1 MSGLMRS
8 SRSWGGPI
16 GGRAPPGCQQTRVG
30 AGEAG
35 KVRIE
40 ACSIERREGRGDT
53 GSRVGGP
60 LARSFID
67 ASSAD
72 QLEAD
77 EEVTSAVRMRDDP
90 V

>member
-1 MSGLMRS
+1 MSELMRS

-40 ACSIERREGRGDT
+40 ACSIERREGRGDNWE
-53 GSRVGGP
+53 SGGRAASP
-60 LARSFID
+60 QFHRRFIRRSARG
-67 ASSAD
+67 
-72 QLEAD
+72 
-77 EEVTSAVRMRDDP
+77 R
-90 V
+90 